1 MKKRLGIQSGAAFR
15 SRIYTFL
22 LLLFLMQGESGCRV
36 QAGNPQTTK
45 PIKPGNVTVAL
56 ADAPVDDFS
65 NLYVTVRAVAFA
77 PGGTGRCLRDPRSS
91 CADSS
96 LYYFDLN
103 KETEVDLL
111 SLSDGKTQ
119 VLPFAA
125 NLPAGTYEGLRLF
138 MTQDSEVE
146 GVSKSTGERVRLDFP
161 VGPFGQKEFTI
172 IEEFDVEEDSENEI
186 IIHVDLRRSVIKLP
200 DGRYAMKPMIHVV
213 PSKIAAR
220 IYGSVGDPSVTRIC
234 AYILGGSRRHNKLN
248 VKQFEPVGQFQRH
261 LPAGAV
267 NVANVFD
274 TTSSCDRAEAIGDV
288 KNGGYDLR
296 YLPPV
301 NYLLRVFKSDGSS
314 TDTPMYAP
322 LRPQESRVVDL

>member
-1 MKKRLGIQSGAAFR
+1 MLF
-15 SRIYTFL
+15 FL
-22 LLLFLMQGESGCRV
+22 QGESGCRV

-77 PGGTGRCLRDPRSS
+77 PRGTGRCLRDPRSS

-125 NLPAGTYEGLRLF
+125 NLPAGIYEGLRLF
-138 MTQDSEVE
+138 LTQDSEVE

-161 VGPFGQKEFTI
+161 VSPFGQKEFTI
-172 IEEFDVEEDSENEI
+172 IEEFDVEEDSDNEI
-186 IIHVDLRRSVIKLP
+186 IIHVDLRRSVIKSP

-220 IYGSVGDPSVTRIC
+220 IYGSVSDSAVTRVC
-234 AYILGGSRRHNKLN
+234 AYILGGSRRHGKPTTM
-248 VKQFEPVGQFQRH
+248 QFEPVWAFVRH
-261 LPAGAV
+261 LPVGGV
-267 NVANVFD
+267 DGSNVLD

-288 KNGGYDLR
+288 KNGTYDIR
-296 YLPPV
+296 DLPPV
-301 NYLLRVFKSDGSS
+301 NYVLRV
-314 TDTPMYAP
+314 
-322 LRPQESRVVDL
+322 L